1 MAHGEQ
7 RNVLMCVMGIWNFG
21 LDFRRSIMA
30 IVNLVELKE
39 KFEIQRYRKPKT
51 VDKSTH
57 IPFSGSPKKHP
68 HDKAKVILI
77 ADPFTTNTFYYEF
90 NIKDVG
96 FAEELANI
104 TNIEGESI
112 AMARIWVKKQSVA
125 MRCTPFIVDNINV
138 L

>member
-1 MAHGEQ
+1 MA
-7 RNVLMCVMGIWNFG
+7 V
-21 LDFRRSIMA
+21 
-30 IVNLVELKE
+30 VNLVELKE
-39 KFEIQRYRKPKT
+39 KFELQRYQKPKT

-68 HDKAKVILI
+68 HDTTKVILI

-96 FAEELANI
+96 FAEELASI
-104 TNIEGESI
+104 TNIDGESI
-112 AMARIWVKKQSVA
+112 AMARIWVKKRSVGI
-125 MRCTPFIVDNINV
+125 RCTPFVVDDIKM